1 MNPTFTF
8 SLVVMTYER
17 PAALRRCLTSIRQ
30 LDYPASAYELIV
42 VDDGSTRKD
51 PSPLEQFC
59 PNLHLRYKWIP
70 HQGVST
76 ARNTGLALAY
86 GDRIAFLADDYALPA
101 DYLSRADSFFQSYP
115 AAQVLTFNVKSVGS
129 SPARHVQ
136 QLYHDL
142 VLLQNAGAMPDE
154 NGIIETFRL
163 PASRA
168 AIFKRGVFDAVGPF
182 NESLKAGEDGELGQ
196 RLAARDIPVYFMH
209 KYYIAHHEEKGFR
222 EFLEQRKAYATSY
235 YKVSRLAERKSVIHE
250 PRWTLG
256 RCMQIVLGKIVAWAS
271 LSWKY
276 GKFLRFFFL
285 WPGLAL
291 FLFRFY
297 VTLCRLERI
306 DFRKATLRRAKRT
319 LEQN

>member
-1 MNPTFTF
+1 
-8 SLVVMTYER
+8 MTYER
-17 PAALRRCLTSIRQ
+17 PVALRRCLTSIHR
-30 LDYPASAYELIV
+30 LDYPAWAYELIV
-42 VDDGSTRKD
+42 VDDGSFSKD
-51 PSPLEQFC
+51 SISIEQFC
-59 PNLHLRYKWIP
+59 PNVRWRYQWIP
-70 HQGVST
+70 HQGVSA
-76 ARNTGLALAY
+76 ARNTGLALAH
-86 GDRIAFLADDYALPA
+86 GDRIAFLADDYVLPA
-101 DYLSRADSFFQSYP
+101 DYLSQADSFFQNYP
-115 AAQVLTFNVKSVGS
+115 EAQVLTFNVKSVGS
-129 SPARHVQ
+129 SPARHIQ

-154 NGIIETFRL
+154 NGIIKTFRL

-168 AIFKRGVFDAVGPF
+168 AIFKRGVFDSVGPF

-209 KYYIAHHEEKGFR
+209 KYYIDHHEEKGFR
-222 EFLEQRKAYATSY
+222 EFLEQRKTYATSY
-235 YKVSRLAERKSVIHE
+235 YKVSRLAQRKSVIHK

-256 RCMQIVLGKIVAWAS
+256 RCMQIVLGKTVAWAS
-271 LSWKY
+271 VSWKY